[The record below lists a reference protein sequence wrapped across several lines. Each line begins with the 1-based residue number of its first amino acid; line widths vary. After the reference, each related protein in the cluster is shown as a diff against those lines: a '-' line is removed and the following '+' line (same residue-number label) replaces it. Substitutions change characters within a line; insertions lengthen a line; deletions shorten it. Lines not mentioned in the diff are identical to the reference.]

1 MTPEK
6 EAEIKK
12 EVADR
17 RWKEKK
23 SLAFDLGWI
32 AAKQKKSRT
41 ANPYVS
47 HELEVEGAPEKKE
60 PTETEVLFGFWN
72 EGYTTYSGSTK

>member
-6 EAEIKK
+6 EEQLKK
-12 EVADR
+12 EAAAR

-32 AAKQKKSRT
+32 AAKQKKQRVS
-41 ANPYVS
+41 NPYVS
-47 HELEVEGAPEKKE
+47 HEIEVEGAPEKTE
-60 PTETEVLFGFWN
+60 PTETEILFGFWN
-72 EGYTTYSGSTK
+72 EGYSTYLGNPK